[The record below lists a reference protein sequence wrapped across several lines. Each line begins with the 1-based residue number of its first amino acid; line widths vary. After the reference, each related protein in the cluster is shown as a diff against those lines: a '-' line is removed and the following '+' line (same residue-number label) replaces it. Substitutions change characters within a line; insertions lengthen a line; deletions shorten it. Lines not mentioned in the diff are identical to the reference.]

1 MQILQALGGS
11 GGNGFIS
18 GITSFLVG
26 TNHSGGLAGT
36 GPKRRI
42 NPFDVL
48 GGVPRYHSGGLVGGD
63 EVLSLLQRNE
73 EVLTR
78 SDPRHVLNGGKSAG
92 KPPTVR
98 VYNFLDRDELM
109 RAVADTPAGDEFVVN
124 TINRNRSR
132 IK

>member
-1 MQILQALGGS
+1 M
-11 GGNGFIS
+11 
-18 GITSFLVG
+18 
-26 TNHSGGLAGT
+26 
-36 GPKRRI
+36 
-42 NPFDVL
+42 L